1 MTDITAET
9 IEEILEISRPEVLTF
24 MDALG
29 RPAPFAHKQMYEV
42 KAAPPALMPVVS
54 VTTLAGFKDLITAN
68 LEHED
73 IQGDWLIHVHDEH
86 TVSLTRRNSDT
97 YGRRPSLIHAQ
108 PVEFAKFRF
117 GQWMNQ
123 EEFVISVASL
133 FAETEDKAYVLKL
146 ASTITREALMVNE
159 DDGFSQK
166 ATAKVG
172 LRTKE
177 TVTLKPRV
185 ALAPYRTFPELDQPV
200 SEFVFRAKNNEG
212 DVPPMLMLVEADG
225 GHWKIDAI
233 AKIKAAM
240 EAFGLGVPII
250 A

>member
-9 IEEILEISRPEVLTF
+9 IEEILEISRPEVRGYT
-24 MDALG
+24 DALG
-29 RPAPFAHKQMYEV
+29 RTAPFAHKQMYEV
-42 KAAPPALMPVVS
+42 KAAPPALAPAVS
-54 VTTLAGFKDLITAN
+54 VTTLAGFRDLIQSN
-68 LEHED
+68 IEKED
-73 IQGDWLIHVHDEH
+73 TKNDWVIHVQGEH
-86 TVSLTRRNSDT
+86 SVSLIKKTSDA
-97 YGRRPSLIHAQ
+97 YGRRPALIHAQ

-117 GQWMNQ
+117 DQWMNQ
-123 EEFVISVASL
+123 ESFVIAVASL
-133 FAETEDKAYVLKL
+133 FAQTEDKDYVLKL

-177 TVTLKPRV
+177 TITIKPRV
-185 ALAPYRTFPELDQPV
+185 SLAPYRTFPELDQPV

-212 DVPPMLMLVEADG
+212 DAPPMLMLVEADG
-225 GHWKIDAI
+225 GKWKIDAI
-233 AKIKAAM
+233 TKIASAM
-240 EAFGLGVPII
+240 GAFNLGIPII